1 MTVHDEDFIA
11 PLPSPRRLI
20 SRPFS
25 SDYSIMSDITFSEA
39 NTPVM
44 TPVHS
49 FRGKINGYSPTV
61 NSPPQRQRLSLENP
75 RKAAPAI
82 EFKSIQPT
90 SAEKGSARGRTNISN
105 PSRGRSKSP
114 ASSENSKSRGPVFA
128 FGRVVH
134 ASDERGRSRV
144 PVENRNAVKSPSS
157 AVTPQR
163 RSISLSRERSKSPAA
178 TLSVNK
184 RASLVRSASPSI
196 RRETRGR
203 SKSPAVTSSEKRIPF
218 SNISARARSRSP
230 ALIPSPSRFDS
241 LPKSR
246 PRPSSVPA
254 QSRLNSSTSRDKS
267 TRSKSP
273 AITGRRSN
281 NLDARFKGGADKR
294 PSSVPPRLRAK
305 SPNRSNPSSARRVES
320 NRQTSLHDP
329 TTASLSRTNSFSP
342 RLARSVSTH
351 SMSAS
356 SVLSLISSN
365 RNGGS
370 IAIEALGSR
379 VSLLSNFSESPKN
392 KTPVRSSST
401 PPTRSDK
408 SMPSARSTTPTSTQT
423 FHAPRPWSVNRN
435 TPSNANKGPSSL
447 QNATPAR
454 PLSASK
460 TVIAQ
465 RKATPNPVTITP
477 PNKTS
482 TTSRHPPRTSS
493 PAVRRVPP
501 VSPSATP
508 HYLAP
513 LQRHSVN
520 ATNAGVTPSGQKDQK
535 LSHLYEHS
543 GEKQNKAANWYAVN
557 YAAGAALTTVK
568 SRPAQTTKGAR
579 QRRTSSSSVSGTT
592 PSSTTKRPSSMRST
606 TSTSA
611 STLSVERSLKPKP
624 EAGLSISKPGSKAA
638 LDSNVSSQRNS
649 VQALE
654 HENTE
659 VRSMSAPPNEVLQS
673 SSPGRVSSASGAAVT
688 VEVAERFSRKDSPS
702 RSFSPR
708 KMEILAVSPVNKL
721 IFDEE
726 KPRFDMPSVPS
737 SSPTISPKI
746 GERKALTITETILPP
761 TVVSPRKSI
770 EIPSATEN
778 EEEKLMLTQGPLEEN
793 FNVTDKV
800 VPPIESLEQFLLFF
814 QNARPIPLFTAG
826 EPSLVNGSKSVG
838 AGRNSRTI
846 ITTSST
852 SSTSSYKQKLK
863 RKEQLIFMPS
873 LKHTLQ
879 KTIDTVYKVTKL
891 REDSKTAMTSIQH
904 LISRSSSMD
913 YEDEDLMNLTAS
925 PRSSAKSSANGP
937 TLHLNSHHF
946 HNANPHLLHQA
957 SPARS
962 TPNQKH
968 FYSYKKSLSVRNIQ
982 KLLSLANVSYAYE
995 GGTSPKRHSSQIND
1009 LESVN
1014 SDLKSKDLTDDQSI
1028 ATQST
1033 SQTNVTAVTSK
1044 PVEELTTAEII
1055 EEMKAKA
1062 LSGEGLHH
1070 LHFLARHEEGDE
1082 DDDDDEEEMVIQQE
1096 EEETNKEVHVYVP
1109 SHLLP
1114 ETTNNTTTL
1123 MQSLMPF
1130 MSRDYSEELVTTAPS
1145 KDIVH
1150 DQEDDSRRFT
1160 LSIV

>member
-20 SRPFS
+20 TRPFS

-49 FRGKINGYSPTV
+49 FRGKLNGYSPTV
-61 NSPPQRQRLSLENP
+61 NSPPQRQKLSLENP

-82 EFKSIQPT
+82 EFKSIQPI

-144 PVENRNAVKSPSS
+144 PVDNRNAVKSPSS
-157 AVTPQR
+157 TVIPQR
-163 RSISLSRERSKSPAA
+163 RSLSLSRERSKSPTA

-184 RASLVRSASPSI
+184 RATLVRSASPSI

-230 ALIPSPSRFDS
+230 AVIPSPSRFDS

-254 QSRLNSSTSRDKS
+254 QSRRNSSTPRDKS

-281 NLDARFKGGADKR
+281 NLDARLKGGAEKR
-294 PSSVPPRLRAK
+294 PSSVPPRLRTK
-305 SPNRSNPSSARRVES
+305 SPNRSNPSSATRVES
-320 NRQTSLHDP
+320 HRQTSLYDP

-365 RNGGS
+365 HNGRS

-435 TPSNANKGPSSL
+435 TPGNANKGPSSL
-447 QNATPAR
+447 QNTTPVR
-454 PLSASK
+454 PLSANK
-460 TVIAQ
+460 TIVPQ

-482 TTSRHPPRTSS
+482 TTSRQAPRTSS
-493 PAVRRVPP
+493 PAARRVPP

-520 ATNAGVTPSGQKDQK
+520 ATNAGVTSSGQKDQK

-557 YAAGAALTTVK
+557 YAASAALTTVK
-568 SRPAQTTKGAR
+568 NRPAQTTKGAK
-579 QRRTSSSSVSGTT
+579 QRCTSISSISST
-592 PSSTTKRPSSMRST
+592 SSTTKRPSSMRST
-606 TSTSA
+606 TSA
-611 STLSVERSLKPKP
+611 STSTSSLKQKP
-624 EAGLSISKPGSKAA
+624 EAGLSIFKPGSKTV

-649 VQALE
+649 MQALE
-654 HENTE
+654 LEITE
-659 VRSMSAPPNEVLQS
+659 VRSISTPRNEALPS
-673 SSPGRVSSASGAAVT
+673 SSPAGVSSASGAAVT
-688 VEVAERFSRKDSPS
+688 VEVVERFSRKDSPS

-708 KMEILAVSPVNKL
+708 KLEILAVSPVNKL

-726 KPRFDMPSVPS
+726 KPRSDKLSVPS

-746 GERKALTITETILPP
+746 GERKALKITENILPP

-770 EIPSATEN
+770 EIPSAAEN
-778 EEEKLMLTQGPLEEN
+778 EEEKSILTQEPLEEN
-793 FNVTDKV
+793 FNVPDKV
-800 VPPIESLEQFLLFF
+800 VPPIESLEQFLQFF
-814 QNARPIPLFTAG
+814 QNAKPIPLFTAS
-826 EPSLVNGSKSVG
+826 EPSLVNGSKSGG
-838 AGRNSRTI
+838 AGRNSRAI

-925 PRSSAKSSANGP
+925 PRSSAKSSLNGP

-946 HNANPHLLHQA
+946 HNANPHLLSQA
-957 SPARS
+957 SPARNTS
-962 TPNQKH
+962 NQKH

-1009 LESVN
+1009 FESVN

-1033 SQTNVTAVTSK
+1033 SQTNATAVTSSK

-1082 DDDDDEEEMVIQQE
+1082 DNDDEEEEMVIQQE

-1150 DQEDDSRRFT
+1150 DQENDSRRFT